1 MVDSMVVIG
10 IESTAHTF
18 GVGICRNGRILSS
31 KKAMYPI
38 KDKGMIP
45 IKVSNFHMKN
55 AHSVIKSAIEDAGLS
70 EKDIGA
76 IGYTKGPGLG
86 PCLAIGL
93 RFAKEF
99 ARRNR
104 IPIFPVNHAV
114 GHIEI
119 ARQTF
124 HVKDPLVLYVS
135 GGNSQ
140 ILALNDVPFR
150 HYHIYGETFDVGVGN
165 MLDSFAREAK
175 IVPSWGSQV
184 AKVARNGRY
193 IEMPYTVKGMDF
205 TFTGLLT
212 YSGKLLKKNN
222 VRDVA
227 YSIQETAFSMLCEAT
242 ERALLLTKKNDI
254 VLCGGVAQSERLRE
268 MVKTIAKDHKKGFF
282 VAPNELNADNGAM
295 IAVVAEKMMET
306 KQHYDIEDCDIK
318 QRYRID
324 DVKIT
329 W

>member
-1 MVDSMVVIG
+1 MVTLG

-18 GVGICRNGRILSS
+18 GVGICSSGRILANQ
-31 KKAMYPI
+31 KKMYPI
-38 KDKGMIP
+38 KDSGMIP
-45 IKVSNFHMKN
+45 REVSSFHMKN
-55 AHSVIKSAIEDAGLS
+55 ASSVIKSALDEAGLE
-70 EKDIGA
+70 EKEIDA

-86 PCLAIGL
+86 PCLAVGI

-99 ARRNR
+99 SKKNN

-119 ARQTF
+119 VREHF
-124 HVKDPLVLYVS
+124 NVDDPLVLYVS

-140 ILALNDVPFR
+140 ILALNEVPFR
-150 HYHIYGETFDVGVGN
+150 HYHVYGETFDIGIGN
-165 MLDSFAREAK
+165 MLDSFARDAH
-175 IVPSWGSQV
+175 IIPAWGSEV
-184 AKVARNGRY
+184 AKAAKNGNY

-212 YSGKLLKKNN
+212 YSKKLLKNN
-222 VRDVA
+222 SVKDVA
-227 YSIQETAFSMLCEAT
+227 YSIQETSFSMLCEAM
-242 ERALLLTKKNDI
+242 ERALLLTKKKSI
-254 VLCGGVAQSERLRE
+254 ILCGGVAQSERLKE
-268 MVKTIAKDHKKGFF
+268 MVKSIGKDHKKGFF
-282 VAPNELNADNGAM
+282 AAQNELNADNGAM
-295 IAVVAEKMMET
+295 IAVVAEKMMIT
-306 KQHYDIEDCDIK
+306 KQHYSIEKCDIK